1 MIRDLSG
8 NAMAEPFILI
18 NCKALPQGMG
28 SRAHLIAEAAETV
41 AEESGVRIGMAPV
54 YTEIHPVSHHFRIP
68 VFAQHIDGVP
78 PGPYTGHVTA
88 SAVRHAGAVGTLVNH
103 SERRLTLAEIEAC
116 VRAAREAKLET
127 VVCTNNDPTTAA
139 AAALGP
145 DYVAVEPPE
154 LIGSGVSVCKAD
166 PGIIQRSVEAARRVN
181 PDVKVL
187 TGAGIQTG
195 DCVRIALDLGTNGVL
210 LASSVVKAP
219 DPEKVLRDLVSQ
231 VRVTRKV
238 G

>member
-1 MIRDLSG
+1 MG
-8 NAMAEPFILI
+8 EPFILI
-18 NCKALPQGMG
+18 NCKALSEGMG
-28 SRAHLIAEAAETV
+28 NRAHLIAEAAETV

-88 SAVRHAGAVGTLVNH
+88 AAVRHAGAVGTLINH
-103 SERRLTLAEIEAC
+103 SERRLTLAGIEAA
-116 VRAAREAKLET
+116 VKAARDARLES

-145 DYVAVEPPE
+145 DYVAIEPPE

-166 PGIIQRSVEAARRVN
+166 PGIIRRSVEAARKVN
-181 PDVKVL
+181 PEVKVL

-195 DCVRIALDLGTNGVL
+195 ECVKIALDLGTSGVL
-210 LASSVVKAP
+210 LASSVVKAQ

-231 VRVTRKV
+231 VKVTRKV

>member
-1 MIRDLSG
+1 MVQG
-8 NAMAEPFILI
+8 TAMGEPFILI

-28 SRAHLIAEAAETV
+28 SRGQIIAEAAETV

-54 YTEIHPVSHHFRIP
+54 YTEIHPISHHFRIP

-88 SAVRHAGAVGTLVNH
+88 AAVRHAGAVGTLINH
-103 SERRLTLAEIEAC
+103 SERRLTLAGIEAA
-116 VRAAREAKLET
+116 VKAAREARLET

-145 DYVAVEPPE
+145 DYVAIEPPE

-166 PGIIQRSVEAARRVN
+166 PDIIRRSVEAARRVN
-181 PDVKVL
+181 PGVKVL

-195 DCVRIALDLGTNGVL
+195 ECVKIALDLGTNGVL

-219 DPEKVLRDLVSQ
+219 DPEKVLRDLVSL
-231 VRVTRKV
+231 VPVTKKA